1 MINLR
6 ILMILPYRNKGT
18 GEPCARHSIPIPLL
32 ICLSIQLRFI
42 SDDSEGALTPTGSIE
57 N

>member
-6 ILMILPYRNKGT
+6 ILMILPYWNKGT

-32 ICLSIQLRFI
+32 ICLSIQLRLI